1 MKKVYAY
8 IHTHW
13 DREWYREFEEFRVRL
28 IEVFDDVLQKLKTG
42 ELDYFYFD
50 GQTAALEDY
59 LEIHPEKQN
68 EIKKLIAEKKLS
80 TGPYYCS
87 TDSLLIERES
97 LIRNLQYGINY
108 SKKTGCSD
116 FIAYHAD
123 TFGHSKDMP
132 AIINYFN
139 IDYGIF
145 WRGCGDNPSEFI
157 FNGLKSTYL
166 IEGYFHDELSQEL
179 DYEKKAAGLKRTLD
193 RISKFSSDCILLPL
207 GADHLAAADNIKQQ
221 INEINKYLFDYE
233 IILSTPFEYFE
244 KVQNNFKKS
253 IKTEQRS
260 CKRNFI
266 LPGVYSSRMDLKQK
280 NTGTQWALTE
290 KTEPLQALMSYLG
303 KSRNFQKEIDN
314 AYKTLMQNHAHDSI
328 YGCSIDAVHRENSIR
343 YDRVLQTAN
352 AVQKSVLR
360 DIAGNELTVIN
371 FSQYPYSGAVKI
383 RSKEKYKDYEPVSVK
398 KGFPDENV
406 YPVNKIPVTEDYC
419 NIYEYLIDVKNLP
432 PFSIK
437 NIEQKDLCKKCT
449 LQITKNSIENE
460 NIKLF
465 IKNKKICLIDKRK
478 NKTFEDF
485 INITDR
491 ADIGDSYNF
500 GALKY
505 DREIKAKIIK
515 SEVKENNK
523 IRCTLKI
530 TAEIDIPKNSTKNG
544 RTKELRKHK
553 LEILSSLEN
562 QSEYIDFKINWINK
576 AENHILQVKF
586 KFDKNIE
593 TTCSDDLVSDVVRK
607 FDTEYDIYNHIP
619 APKGIELK
627 YNTAPLKKYVMT
639 DDAAIITEG
648 LQEYEISKN
657 YLCITL
663 LRATGII
670 SNPQNPTRGTPAGP
684 PLLTPDLQMK
694 GKNSA
699 RFALLFNKKNIH
711 ENTDKF
717 FGKTF
722 CLFAGLKDLIFIKNR
737 NFKISAIKTDEKN
750 NLIIRFYNP
759 SKLKQLF
766 DFSTELEYSKI
777 VYLNAMEEEI
787 SDFSK
792 KEIDSG
798 NFVTIK
804 IVNKK

>member
-465 IKNKKICLIDKRK
+465 IKNKKICLTDKRK

>member
-179 DYEKKAAGLKRTLD
+179 DYKKKAAGLKRTLD

-722 CLFAGLKDLIFIKNR
+722 CLFASLKDLIFIKNR

>member
-179 DYEKKAAGLKRTLD
+179 DYKKKAAGLKRTLD

-253 IKTEQRS
+253 VRTEERG
-260 CKRNFI
+260 CKRNVI
-266 LPGVYSSRMDLKQK
+266 LPGVYSSRIDLKQK

-406 YPVNKIPVTEDYC
+406 YPVNKIPVTEDYW

-465 IKNKKICLIDKRK
+465 IKNKKICLTDKRK

-576 AENHILQVKF
+576 SENHILQVKF

-792 KEIDSG
+792 KEIGSG

>member
-465 IKNKKICLIDKRK
+465 IKNKKICLTDKRK

-505 DREIKAKIIK
+505 DKEIKAKIIK

-607 FDTEYDIYNHIP
+607 FDTEYDIYKHIP

>member
-179 DYEKKAAGLKRTLD
+179 DYKKKAAGLKRTLD

-328 YGCSIDAVHRENSIR
+328 YG
-343 YDRVLQTAN
+343 
-352 AVQKSVLR
+352 
-360 DIAGNELTVIN
+360 
-371 FSQYPYSGAVKI
+371 
-383 RSKEKYKDYEPVSVK
+383 
-398 KGFPDENV
+398 
-406 YPVNKIPVTEDYC
+406 
-419 NIYEYLIDVKNLP
+419 
-432 PFSIK
+432 
-437 NIEQKDLCKKCT
+437 
-449 LQITKNSIENE
+449 
-460 NIKLF
+460 
-465 IKNKKICLIDKRK
+465 
-478 NKTFEDF
+478 
-485 INITDR
+485 
-491 ADIGDSYNF
+491 
-500 GALKY
+500 
-505 DREIKAKIIK
+505 
-515 SEVKENNK
+515 
-523 IRCTLKI
+523 
-530 TAEIDIPKNSTKNG
+530 
-544 RTKELRKHK
+544 
-553 LEILSSLEN
+553 
-562 QSEYIDFKINWINK
+562 
-576 AENHILQVKF
+576 
-586 KFDKNIE
+586 
-593 TTCSDDLVSDVVRK
+593 
-607 FDTEYDIYNHIP
+607 
-619 APKGIELK
+619 
-627 YNTAPLKKYVMT
+627 
-639 DDAAIITEG
+639 
-648 LQEYEISKN
+648 
-657 YLCITL
+657 
-663 LRATGII
+663 
-670 SNPQNPTRGTPAGP
+670 
-684 PLLTPDLQMK
+684 
-694 GKNSA
+694 
-699 RFALLFNKKNIH
+699 
-711 ENTDKF
+711 
-717 FGKTF
+717 
-722 CLFAGLKDLIFIKNR
+722 
-737 NFKISAIKTDEKN
+737 
-750 NLIIRFYNP
+750 
-759 SKLKQLF
+759 
-766 DFSTELEYSKI
+766 
-777 VYLNAMEEEI
+777 
-787 SDFSK
+787 
-792 KEIDSG
+792 
-798 NFVTIK
+798 
-804 IVNKK
+804 

>member
-1 MKKVYAY
+1 MFLRRIMKEEKEFLKQY
-8 IHTHW
+8 IH
-13 DREWYREFEEFRVRL
+13 EN
-28 IEVFDDVLQKLKTG
+28 DVCVL
-42 ELDYFYFD
+42 
-50 GQTAALEDY
+50 AL
-59 LEIHPEKQN
+59 
-68 EIKKLIAEKKLS
+68 S
-80 TGPYYCS
+80 GGP
-87 TDSLLIERES
+87 DSMCLL
-97 LIRNLQYGINY
+97 
-108 SKKTGCSD
+108 
-116 FIAYHAD
+116 H
-123 TFGHSKDMP
+123 
-132 AIINYFN
+132 
-139 IDYGIF
+139 
-145 WRGCGDNPSEFI
+145 
-157 FNGLKSTYL
+157 
-166 IEGYFHDELSQEL
+166 
-179 DYEKKAAGLKRTLD
+179 
-193 RISKFSSDCILLPL
+193 LLL
-207 GADHLAAADNIKQQ
+207 
-221 INEINKYLFDYE
+221 
-233 IILSTPFEYFE
+233 
-244 KVQNNFKKS
+244 
-253 IKTEQRS
+253 
-260 CKRNFI
+260 
-266 LPGVYSSRMDLKQK
+266 
-280 NTGTQWALTE
+280 
-290 KTEPLQALMSYLG
+290 
-303 KSRNFQKEIDN
+303 
-314 AYKTLMQNHAHDSI
+314 
-328 YGCSIDAVHRENSIR
+328 
-343 YDRVLQTAN
+343 
-352 AVQKSVLR
+352 
-360 DIAGNELTVIN
+360 
-371 FSQYPYSGAVKI
+371 
-383 RSKEKYKDYEPVSVK
+383 
-398 KGFPDENV
+398 
-406 YPVNKIPVTEDYC
+406 
-419 NIYEYLIDVKNLP
+419 
-432 PFSIK
+432 
-437 NIEQKDLCKKCT
+437 
-449 LQITKNSIENE
+449 
-460 NIKLF
+460 
-465 IKNKKICLIDKRK
+465 
-478 NKTFEDF
+478 
-485 INITDR
+485 
-491 ADIGDSYNF
+491 
-500 GALKY
+500 
-505 DREIKAKIIK
+505 EIKAKIIK

>member
-166 IEGYFHDELSQEL
+166 IEGYFHDELSHEL

>member
-179 DYEKKAAGLKRTLD
+179 DYKKKAAGLKRTLD

-371 FSQYPYSGAVKI
+371 FSQYPY
-383 RSKEKYKDYEPVSVK
+383 
-398 KGFPDENV
+398 
-406 YPVNKIPVTEDYC
+406 T
-419 NIYEYLIDVKNLP
+419 
-432 PFSIK
+432 
-437 NIEQKDLCKKCT
+437 
-449 LQITKNSIENE
+449 
-460 NIKLF
+460 
-465 IKNKKICLIDKRK
+465 
-478 NKTFEDF
+478 
-485 INITDR
+485 
-491 ADIGDSYNF
+491 
-500 GALKY
+500 
-505 DREIKAKIIK
+505 
-515 SEVKENNK
+515 
-523 IRCTLKI
+523 
-530 TAEIDIPKNSTKNG
+530 
-544 RTKELRKHK
+544 
-553 LEILSSLEN
+553 
-562 QSEYIDFKINWINK
+562 
-576 AENHILQVKF
+576 
-586 KFDKNIE
+586 
-593 TTCSDDLVSDVVRK
+593 
-607 FDTEYDIYNHIP
+607 
-619 APKGIELK
+619 
-627 YNTAPLKKYVMT
+627 
-639 DDAAIITEG
+639 
-648 LQEYEISKN
+648 
-657 YLCITL
+657 
-663 LRATGII
+663 
-670 SNPQNPTRGTPAGP
+670 
-684 PLLTPDLQMK
+684 
-694 GKNSA
+694 
-699 RFALLFNKKNIH
+699 
-711 ENTDKF
+711 
-717 FGKTF
+717 
-722 CLFAGLKDLIFIKNR
+722 
-737 NFKISAIKTDEKN
+737 
-750 NLIIRFYNP
+750 
-759 SKLKQLF
+759 
-766 DFSTELEYSKI
+766 
-777 VYLNAMEEEI
+777 
-787 SDFSK
+787 
-792 KEIDSG
+792 
-798 NFVTIK
+798 
-804 IVNKK
+804 

>member
-179 DYEKKAAGLKRTLD
+179 DYKKKAAGLKRTLD

-352 AVQKSVLR
+352 AIQKSVLR

-406 YPVNKIPVTEDYC
+406 YPVNKIPVTEDYW

-465 IKNKKICLIDKRK
+465 IKNKKICLTDKRK

-576 AENHILQVKF
+576 SENHILQVKF

-792 KEIDSG
+792 KEIGSG

>member
-465 IKNKKICLIDKRK
+465 IKNKKICLTDKRK

-699 RFALLFNKKNIH
+699 RFALMFNKKNIH

>member
-28 IEVFDDVLQKLKTG
+28 IEVFDDILQKLKTG

>member
-28 IEVFDDVLQKLKTG
+28 IEVFDDVLKKLKTG

-193 RISKFSSDCILLPL
+193 RISKFNSDCILLPL

-221 INEINKYLFDYE
+221 INEINKHLFDYE

-465 IKNKKICLIDKRK
+465 IKNKKICIKDKRK

-505 DREIKAKIIK
+505 DKEIKAKIIK

-639 DDAAIITEG
+639 DDAAFITEG